1 MLRPGNR
8 FTGEKRQHAGRR
20 CPEDLRA
27 GKSDEGFA
35 AEYPDVYEML
45 GIGRPEP
52 ERDSARTAAQYETS
66 GIPCGI
72 PLVDCR
78 EERGESILLLLVGEI
93 ARLYIVD
100 VAAHGIGHD
109 GVQVGILP

>member
-35 AEYPDVYEML
+35 AEYPDVYEVL
-45 GIGRPEP
+45 GIGRPE
-52 ERDSARTAAQYETS
+52 AGA
-66 GIPCGI
+66 
-72 PLVDCR
+72 
-78 EERGESILLLLVGEI
+78 
-93 ARLYIVD
+93 
-100 VAAHGIGHD
+100 
-109 GVQVGILP
+109 